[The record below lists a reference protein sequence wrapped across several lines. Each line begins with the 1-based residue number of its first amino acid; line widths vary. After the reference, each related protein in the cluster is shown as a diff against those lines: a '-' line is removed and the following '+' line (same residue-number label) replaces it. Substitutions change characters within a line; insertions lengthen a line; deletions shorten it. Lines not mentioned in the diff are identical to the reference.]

1 MYLIKKF
8 SFLCVFS
15 AFCFNVLAQN
25 SSSPGCSSTFQLS
38 QPAGSSPQLGRFDKV
53 LDWNQDGFQDLI
65 SMNSAGVPS
74 IRFSRADG
82 TYAEPVSSD
91 YLSGIYSPLA
101 MTVGYFDG
109 DWIEGNFVANNR
121 PDIAVATS
129 TGVYLLTTDDYGYFS
144 FRGTP
149 VVEQKVHALS
159 AVDFNH
165 DGFSDLMA
173 LDPDGGGYT
182 ALTNGYGGFYL
193 PISSRYTANRWDEN
207 EYPEFISAGYFD
219 GEFVNEKFIANES
232 PDLAV
237 LTNLGRVFLYT
248 SDPYGYFSV
257 REPSLIQTYKQI
269 VAVDMNGDQATDL
282 IGLDADGKVW
292 VLTNRGNT
300 DFAAPLATSTESAN
314 LLIDGQDVDQDGN
327 MDIAITLKANGALA
341 WLKQSTICEAVAS
354 RIIAGPRSRVSTS
367 RNTLL
372 TSELRTFTFRP

>member
-8 SFLCVFS
+8 SFLCIFS
-15 AFCFNVLAQN
+15 ALCLTIFAQN
-25 SSSPGCSSTFQLS
+25 SSSPGCTSSFQLS
-38 QPAGSSPQLGRFDKV
+38 QPAGSIPQLSRFNKV
-53 LDWNQDGFQDLI
+53 LDWNHDGIQDLV
-65 SMNSAGVPS
+65 SMTSAGIPS
-74 IRFSRADG
+74 IRFGKADG
-82 TYAEPVSSD
+82 GYFESVSSD
-91 YLSGIYSPLA
+91 YLSGIFSPIA

-121 PDIAVATS
+121 PDIAVATA

-149 VVEQKVHALS
+149 VMEQEVHALA

-193 PISSRYTANRWDEN
+193 PVSSRYTANRWDEN
-207 EYPEFISAGYFD
+207 EYPAIISAGYFD
-219 GEFVNEKFIANES
+219 GEFVNEKFTANQS

-257 REPSLIQTYKQI
+257 REPSIIQTYKQI
-269 VAVDMNGDQATDL
+269 IAVDMNGDHASDL
-282 IGLDADGKVW
+282 IGLDAEGKVW
-292 VLTNRGNT
+292 VLSNQGNRE
-300 DFAAPLATSTESAN
+300 FAATPATSAVSAN

-327 MDIAITLKANGALA
+327 MDVAVSLKANGALA
-341 WLKQSTICEAVAS
+341 WLKQSTICADVAS
-354 RIIAGPRSRVSTS
+354 RIIAGPRSRVTTS
-367 RNTLL
+367 RNTLI